1 LLKLRR
7 LLPLHCLAL
16 VATIACAVVG
26 SARAT
31 LSAQVRDSAG
41 IRIVSNPSRLSAPIT
56 LRIGDRPLLSV
67 GGLHDDPEQEFES
80 NQGYLRGVLL
90 SDGGLVAIDVNRVK
104 YFDATGKLVKIA
116 GRRGDGPGEFRY
128 LTAIC
133 RLRGDTIVVSDRSRL
148 GVLDGRGNFVR
159 HLPSAPRYLPFE
171 GCFGDNAVLLQ
182 TMHNG
187 TPAPGRA
194 EFEMWR
200 TPISGGSPIALGRV
214 EGSAFSMTAPE
225 VIIAV
230 QGDRVIVADPTFNR
244 LAVYNASG
252 AGPVRLSTLIR
263 TADVNA
269 KITDAEHEAQLAMTI
284 PNNVSA
290 DERRQRMERMR
301 TIPRAESWPA
311 FGRVYVEPTGN
322 LWLADY
328 QRNYPGSVGYTRFDR
343 EGRMTGR
350 LVLAPGTGPGLE
362 ARTEV
367 IGFAADR
374 ILVRRWD
381 SDGATYLRVYPIVPV
396 R

>member
-1 LLKLRR
+1 MLKPQR

-16 VATIACAVVG
+16 LATVTFGVLG
-26 SARAT
+26 PARAT

-41 IRIVSNPSRLSAPIT
+41 IRIVSNPSRLAAPIT

-159 HLPSAPRYLPFE
+159 HLPSAPRYPSFE
-171 GCFGDNAVLLQ
+171 ACFGDNTVLLQ
-182 TMHNG
+182 TMHNAVP
-187 TPAPGRA
+187 TPTRA

-200 TPISGGSPIALGRV
+200 TPISGAAPIALGRV

-225 VIIAV
+225 VIVAV
-230 QGDRVIVADPTFNR
+230 QGDRIIVADPTSNR
-244 LAVYNASG
+244 LAVYSATG

-263 TADVNA
+263 TADPVA
-269 KITDAEHEAQLAMTI
+269 RITDAEHEAQLARTI
-284 PNNVSA
+284 PNDVSDA
-290 DERRQRMERMR
+290 ERRQRMERMR

-311 FGRVYVEPTGN
+311 FGRVYVEPSGN
-322 LWLADY
+322 IWLADY
-328 QRNYPGSVGYTRFDR
+328 LRIRPNPVGYTRFDR

-350 LVLAPGTGPGLE
+350 LVIPPGTGTGLE
-362 ARTEV
+362 SRTEV
-367 IGFAADR
+367 IGFGVDR

>member
-1 LLKLRR
+1 MLKLRR

-16 VATIACAVVG
+16 VATVACAIVG
-26 SARAT
+26 SAQAT

-90 SDGGLVAIDVNRVK
+90 SDGGLVAIDVKRVK

-116 GRRGDGPGEFRY
+116 GRDGDGPGEFRY

-159 HLPSAPRYLPFE
+159 HLPSAPRYPSFE
-171 GCFGDNAVLLQ
+171 PCFGDNTVLLH
-182 TMHNG
+182 TSHNG
-187 TPAPGRA
+187 VPTPARA
-194 EFEMWR
+194 ELELWR
-200 TPISGGSPIALGRV
+200 TPISGTAPIALGKV
-214 EGSAFSMTAPE
+214 AKSAFSMTAPE
-225 VIIAV
+225 VIIAA
-230 QGDRVIVADPTFNR
+230 QGDRFVVADPTDNR
-244 LAVYNASG
+244 LAIYDARG
-252 AGPVRLSTLIR
+252 AGPARLIMLIR
-263 TADVNA
+263 TADPSA

-343 EGRMTGR
+343 DGRMTGR
-350 LVLAPGTGPGLE
+350 LVLAPGTGSGLE

-367 IGFAADR
+367 IGFGADR